1 MASGKGSNA
10 QNIIN
15 FFKESDVNVN
25 LIITDALCGATTVA
39 KDNKIDHVILTNW
52 KSIIPI
58 IKGYNP
64 DLVILAGFLKM
75 VPTEFLNEFKTI
87 NIHPSLLPKFGG
99 KGMWGLNVHKK
110 VIESGESESGI
121 TIHWVNNEYDKGE
134 IISQYKVVTSAG
146 TQTYNPTYNG
156 SIRDGCEAW
165 IHPEDKGGTTCSR
178 GLQGQATRGGS
189 PRACQ
194 AQIHIH
200 PS

>member
-15 FFKESDVNVN
+15 YFKGTCVNVS
-25 LIITDALCGATTVA
+25 LIVTDSFCGATTVA
-39 KDNKIDHVILTNW
+39 KENGIDHVILTTW

-58 IKGYNP
+58 LKGYNP

-75 VPTEFLNEFKTI
+75 VPDEFLNEFKTI

-99 KGMWGLNVHKK
+99 KGMWGMNVHKK

-134 IISQYKVVTSAG
+134 IISQYKCVVDKEDT
-146 TQTYNPTYNG
+146 
-156 SIRDGCEAW
+156 
-165 IHPEDKGGTTCSR
+165 PET
-178 GLQGQATRGGS
+178 LQNKIKKLEHEYYPKVISDILFR
-189 PRACQ
+189 
-194 AQIHIH
+194 I
-200 PS
+200 